1 MAKKNMAICKQVQ
14 DDSENLDSVLT
25 AMINDVLSEEN
36 PEADESPAV
45 EEHRPDA
52 FEGQYERLGLSVDKE
67 GRLLTPRRLNEV
79 IDLLDDNEPICIG
92 AASSFFFIGTV
103 AEYKRDIPFIE
114 AFYKTNGKRK
124 PSPKNASEIKRP
136 LRERL
141 ITEIYSRDLP
151 GEPLTKRFTIVGYE
165 VGTVWL
171 KREYPKAFNKM
182 VQALPLVP
190 ENAVRKFESAKKRL
204 YNAQQELEK
213 ALEAARE
220 AERNLYNE
228 YDDANE
234 RIDYLVE
241 FFKENGTDVD
251 RAAFAAGLVRPSF

>member
-14 DDSENLDSVLT
+14 DDSESLDSVLT
-25 AMINDVLSEEN
+25 AMINDELSEEN
-36 PEADESPAV
+36 LEAEESPVV

-52 FEGQYERLGLSVDKE
+52 FEGQYERLGLSVDNK
-67 GRLLTPRRLNEV
+67 GQLLAPRRLNEV

-103 AEYKRDIPFIE
+103 AEYKRDIGFIE
-114 AFYKTNGKRK
+114 AYYKATSKPRPSRK
-124 PSPKNASEIKRP
+124 NKSETDCP

-165 VGTVWL
+165 VGKLWL
-171 KREYPKAFNKM
+171 RSEYPREFDKM
-182 VQALPLVP
+182 VHALVRVP
-190 ENAVRKFESAKKRL
+190 ANVVKKVDLAKKEFD
-204 YNAQQELEK
+204 NAQKELEK
-213 ALEAARE
+213 ALEAVKE